1 MDNLNSTNSSGNN
14 GNLVKENILIN
25 VFLGIV
31 CLFII
36 IAIVIVIK
44 FRFCKKK
51 SYDINNINNNK
62 DNILINNSDSVQ
74 RIPNPLYRIDSTNR
88 IINNNEQIQYEVIN
102 DINRTVIV

>member
-1 MDNLNSTNSSGNN
+1 MDYLNSTNSSGNN

-44 FRFCKKK
+44 LRFCKKK

>member
-1 MDNLNSTNSSGNN
+1 MDNLNSTNSLGNN

-74 RIPNPLYRIDSTNR
+74 RIPNPLYRIDSNNR

-102 DINRTVIV
+102 DINSVII